1 MSQQLVHIFQFIS
14 VYFSSK
20 FITNGF
26 ILVDAGEL
34 FMNVT
39 KGNVVLAPTKED
51 MSLKAYSMKR
61 RLNRLRKSAC
71 ILFQSDP
78 IVRVIEKVE
87 REIEC
92 GRLAVRTDR
101 KLHADLGEYAHSFL
115 PLLEIFL

>member
-1 MSQQLVHIFQFIS
+1 
-14 VYFSSK
+14 
-20 FITNGF
+20 
-26 ILVDAGEL
+26 
-34 FMNVT
+34 MNVT

-71 ILFQSDP
+71 VLFQSDP

-101 KLHADLGEYAHSFL
+101 KLHADLGEYTHSHFCRNSKYSYKIL
-115 PLLEIFL
+115 VTTNIYCMGVVKQCFHKLFFDS